1 MRGQDHGGAGP
12 RTACVTM
19 VRDEA
24 DILPA
29 FLAHAAAL
37 FDLVLVA
44 EHRSADATPSILAA
58 AIARGWPVHAWRMEQ
73 PGHWHAAATDALAR
87 AAFARG
93 ADWVFPLDADEFLDV
108 ADAAALRAR
117 LAGWG
122 RPTAFLRWRHAVP
135 EAAVL
140 EGEAPAAWP
149 TPRWRAN
156 PRPATGDKGKVAL
169 HRSVAERLPG
179 FGFSPGNHT
188 LVPMPFA
195 KPLRAPTLCGLWHLP
210 VRGRAQFLGK
220 LRRDAGSHTG
230 ADGHPISG
238 MEDAAPIKARLL
250 HRLEAERAGTEALQR
265 IALSYWELGEDC
277 LDPHRDWPA
286 PEAVAP
292 TLAMRLPLPLPLPRP
307 SALAATPPGA
317 AAALPLGTRLAAGRI
332 EGDLLRI
339 VPAPAGRQRL
349 ARIDDWL
356 QRRLTPGLRLARFLA
371 GWRVRR
377 RLRGAVRD

>member
-122 RPTAFLRWRHAVP
+122 WPTAFLRWRR
-135 EAAVL
+135 
-140 EGEAPAAWP
+140 
-149 TPRWRAN
+149 T
-156 PRPATGDKGKVAL
+156 
-169 HRSVAERLPG
+169 
-179 FGFSPGNHT
+179 
-188 LVPMPFA
+188 
-195 KPLRAPTLCGLWHLP
+195 
-210 VRGRAQFLGK
+210 
-220 LRRDAGSHTG
+220 
-230 ADGHPISG
+230 
-238 MEDAAPIKARLL
+238 
-250 HRLEAERAGTEALQR
+250 
-265 IALSYWELGEDC
+265 
-277 LDPHRDWPA
+277 
-286 PEAVAP
+286 
-292 TLAMRLPLPLPLPRP
+292 
-307 SALAATPPGA
+307 
-317 AAALPLGTRLAAGRI
+317 
-332 EGDLLRI
+332 
-339 VPAPAGRQRL
+339 
-349 ARIDDWL
+349 
-356 QRRLTPGLRLARFLA
+356 
-371 GWRVRR
+371 
-377 RLRGAVRD
+377 RGASGG